1 MEMDYGDLKQIVHQ
15 YLIKKT
21 EFLKVKDNMNDD
33 QLRVFVDKALTN
45 LCVDERI
52 DIPTS
57 TRIMLIRELVSAVV
71 SLGPLRPLI
80 EDKTITEIMIN
91 GPSSIYV
98 QRDGKITLTDVKFG
112 SNEQLVHTIQK
123 ILAGSGSNRRV
134 DESSPY
140 VDFSLPDGSRVNVLL
155 PPCSL
160 VGPVVTIRKFADINT
175 LDSLLARGMMSKKMA
190 VFLIAAMKAK
200 LNIVF
205 CGATG
210 TGKTTT
216 LNVLSRHLPDHE
228 RIITIEDTPELRLL
242 QKHVVSLQSKPANIE
257 GKGAITIRDLFV
269 NSLRMRPDRIIIGEI
284 RSGEMLDM
292 IESISSGHSGA
303 LAIVHAES
311 PHDCVSRM
319 VTMMLMTG
327 IQLSTETITRQVVRA
342 IDLIVHIELFP
353 DGVRRITH
361 ISDFTFD
368 EATKEPKLE
377 HVFEFIQDTMDENGA
392 VTGHWEMIG
401 HKPSFYNKF
410 KKKNIS
416 FPEGFFETKVGE

>member
-1 MEMDYGDLKQIVHQ
+1 MDYGDLKQIVHQ

-91 GPSSIYV
+91 GPSAIYV

>member
-1 MEMDYGDLKQIVHQ
+1 MELDYNDLKQIVHQ
-15 YLIKKT
+15 FLIKKT
-21 EFLKVKDNMNDD
+21 DFLKVKDKMNDD
-33 QLRVFVDKALTN
+33 QLRVFVDKALTTM
-45 LCVDERI
+45 CHEDRI
-52 DIPTS
+52 ELPTS

-80 EDKTITEIMIN
+80 EDKTVTEIMIN
-91 GPSSIYV
+91 GPSSVYV
-98 QRDGKITLTDVKFG
+98 QREGKIVLTDIKFE

-140 VDFSLPDGSRVNVLL
+140 VDFSLSEGSRVNVLL

-175 LDSLLARGMMSKKMA
+175 IDSLLDRKMLSKKMA
-190 VFLIAAMKAK
+190 LMLIASMKAK

-216 LNVLSRHLPDHE
+216 LNVLSRHLPEHE
-228 RIITIEDTPELRLL
+228 RIITIEDTPELRLM
-242 QKHVVSLQSKPANIE
+242 QKHVVSLQSKAANIE
-257 GKGAITIRDLFV
+257 GKGAITIRDLFI
-269 NSLRMRPDRIIIGEI
+269 NSLRMRPDRIIIGEV
-284 RSGEMLDM
+284 RGPEMLDM
-292 IESISSGHSGA
+292 IESISSGHSGS

-311 PHDCVSRM
+311 PDDCFSRM

-327 IQLSTETITRQVVRA
+327 IQLSTDIIRKQVVRA

-361 ISDFTFD
+361 ITDTTFD
-368 EATKEPKLE
+368 AVTGDAKLE
-377 HVFEFIQDTMDENGA
+377 HIFEFIQDNMDDDGH
-392 VTGHWEMIG
+392 VTGHWAMSG
-401 HKPSFYNKF
+401 KKPSFYSKYV
-410 KKKNIS
+410 KKNVAL
-416 FPEGFFETKVGE
+416 PEGFFESKSGD

>member
-1 MEMDYGDLKQIVHQ
+1 MELEYNDLKQIVHQ

-21 EFLKVKDNMNDD
+21 DFLKVKDSLNDD
-33 QLRVFVDKALTN
+33 QLRVFVDKALTS
-45 LCVDERI
+45 LCAEDRI
-52 DIPTS
+52 DLPTS
-57 TRIMLIRELVSAVV
+57 TRILLIRELVSAVV

-91 GPSSIYV
+91 GANAVYI
-98 QRDGKITLTDVKFG
+98 QREGKILLTDVKFA
-112 SNEQLVHTIQK
+112 SNEQLLHTIQK

-160 VGPVVTIRKFADINT
+160 VGPVMTIRKFADIHTVEDLMKHGT
-175 LDSLLARGMMSKKMA
+175 LSKKMIT
-190 VFLIAAMKAK
+190 FLIAAMKAK

-216 LNVLSRHLPDHE
+216 LNIFSHYLPEDE
-228 RIITIEDTPELRLL
+228 RIVTIEDTPELRLL

-284 RSGEMLDM
+284 RSGEMLDL
-292 IESISSGHSGA
+292 IESIASGHSGS

-311 PHDCVSRM
+311 PEDCINRM

-327 IQLSTETITRQVVRA
+327 IRLSTEVITKHVVRA
-342 IDLIVHIELFP
+342 IDLLVHIELFP

-361 ISDFTFD
+361 MSDFTFD
-368 EATKEPKLE
+368 EKTQEMKLE
-377 HVFEFIQDTMDENGA
+377 HIFEFVQDKVDDNGKI
-392 VTGHWEMIG
+392 TGHWAMSG

-410 KKKNIS
+410 LKKHVAL
-416 FPEGFFETKVGE
+416 PEGFFDTKSGE